1 MLSLNIKPQKTMT
14 NKTMTNK
21 TMTNETKTIETQCQ
35 SLHLRR
41 IGKIRAICGF
51 YILSLLMLGVVA
63 CGSSSSAQA
72 DEPALPVAPEEPAG
86 SGQTQHT
93 PPSAL
98 PGQPVGFASLTA
110 APTGGEGGQSVVV
123 TTAAELGSAL
133 KRSEPLI
140 IYLQGEITFTNLL
153 SVKAADKTLLG
164 LSGSKLVSAQRDAA
178 TSGILSFKEGSTNL
192 ILRNLTF
199 ESAGAYDC
207 DGRDNLCI
215 DGTTRIWVD
224 HCDFQDGVDGNF
236 DCKNASDEITISFCR
251 FRYLKAP
258 LAGGSGGSA
267 DHRFCNLW
275 GSSDSQ
281 TQDRGHLRTT
291 FLGCWWDEGCR
302 ARMPRVRF
310 AQVHIVECLYSS
322 SVASRCVELGYEA
335 NVRVERSVFRN
346 IKQVYMDHEGSDSD
360 HQGSISFAD
369 CLFPG
374 STAATSLG
382 TTFTPPYTLP
392 SPLSVS
398 EVEAKV
404 RAEAGAT
411 LSVK

>member
-1 MLSLNIKPQKTMT
+1 MTIMTSNTSSSLR
-14 NKTMTNK
+14 
-21 TMTNETKTIETQCQ
+21 
-35 SLHLRR
+35 SLREIHN
-41 IGKIRAICGF
+41 ICGCYVIF
-51 YILSLLMLGVVA
+51 LLMLGVVA
-63 CGSSSSAQA
+63 CSSSSPAQA
-72 DEPALPVAPEEPAG
+72 DEPEWPAG
-86 SGQTQHT
+86 ETKPQHT
-93 PPSAL
+93 LPSAL
-98 PGQPVGFASLTA
+98 PGQPVGFACLTA
-110 APTGGEGGQSVVV
+110 VPTGGAGGESVVV
-123 TTAAELGSAL
+123 TTAAELASAL
-133 KRSEPLI
+133 KRTEPLV
-140 IYLQGEITFTNLL
+140 IYLQGEITFTDIL
-153 SVKAADKTLLG
+153 SVKATDKTLLG
-164 LSGSKLVSAQRDAA
+164 LSGSRLLSQQRDAA
-178 TSGILSFKEGSTNL
+178 TSGILQFKEGSTNL

-236 DCKNASDEITISFCR
+236 DCKNASDEITISYCR

-258 LAGGSGGSA
+258 LAGGSGGSP
-267 DHRFCNLW
+267 DHRFSNLW

-346 IKQVYMDHEGSDSD
+346 IKEIYKDHLGADSD
-360 HQGSISFAD
+360 HQGVITLTD
-369 CLFPG
+369 CLYPG
-374 STAATSLG
+374 STAAASLG
-382 TTFTPPYTLP
+382 TAFTPPYTLEA
-392 SPLSVS
+392 LTAG

-411 LSVK
+411 LTIQ